1 MCALARRALP
11 PRGLLSVLVLATAL
25 SACSGQK
32 SAKDAEEQF
41 YKDNPKATR
50 KPVAKFAGTVTIDGQ
65 PPSNKDGY
73 LFILLNDFDKPT
85 RMPGH
90 QARCNEDGTFTFMT
104 YVGGDGVPPGKYIV
118 EFVQLQVP
126 RGGRQRNVAPTSV
139 YVEPDRLNN
148 LYNDPEKNKNDPN
161 LVVEVKEP
169 GTTDHLF
176 NVEVAGKTPVTT
188 PGPLAVV
195 KLMGH

>member
-1 MCALARRALP
+1 MCSLARRALP
-11 PRGLLSVLVLATAL
+11 LAGLLSLFILATAF
-25 SACSGQK
+25 SGCSGQK
-32 SAKDAEEQF
+32 SLKDSEEQF

-50 KPVAKFAGTVTIDGQ
+50 KPVAKFGGTVTIDGQ

-90 QARCNEDGTFTFMT
+90 QARVNEDGTFTFMT

-118 EFVQLQVP
+118 EFVQLQIP
-126 RGGRQRNVAPTSV
+126 RGGRQRIATPARTL
-139 YVEPDRLNN
+139 VEPDALKN
-148 LYNDPEKNKNDPN
+148 LYNDPEKNKNDPD

-169 GTTDHLF
+169 GNTDHQF
-176 NVEVAGKTPVTT
+176 NITLAGKEAVAT
-188 PGPLAVV
+188 PGQLAVT
-195 KLMGH
+195 KMMGQ